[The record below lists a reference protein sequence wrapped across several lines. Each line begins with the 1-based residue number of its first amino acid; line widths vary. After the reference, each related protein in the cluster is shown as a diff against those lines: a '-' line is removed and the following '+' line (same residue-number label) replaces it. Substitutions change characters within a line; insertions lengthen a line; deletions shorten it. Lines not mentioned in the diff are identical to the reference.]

1 MSGLQ
6 YTFFFSIQIL
16 IQGNK
21 VSIWVRR
28 IANEC
33 KYKGFHKSK
42 RRTVNKNKINE
53 GIQRVNTYSRDKELE
68 SRS

>member
-1 MSGLQ
+1 MGCSTLSFL
-6 YTFFFSIQIL
+6 YSIL

-21 VSIWVRR
+21 VSIWVCR

-68 SRS
+68 SCS